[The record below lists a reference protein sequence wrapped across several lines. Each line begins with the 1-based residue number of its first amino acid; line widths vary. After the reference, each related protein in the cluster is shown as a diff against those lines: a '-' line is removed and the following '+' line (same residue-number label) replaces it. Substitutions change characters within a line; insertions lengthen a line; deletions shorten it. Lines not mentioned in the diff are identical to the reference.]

1 MELSCVAAAII
12 LRVDDAALF
21 RSTRRG
27 DESAFCELFDRYQRR
42 LYQYAAQMCGSAAA
56 DDIVQET
63 FLAVLKADGFDSSIG
78 TLAAYLFGIAR
89 HHVIRRLTKQ
99 GTLLESSYVG
109 EMASPGPQE
118 TPFDVLAREEAIA
131 AVRTAVQWLPPLYR
145 EVVVLCGLQEMDYA
159 TVADV
164 INVPIG
170 TVRSRLHRARAL
182 LAHKLPGDLQKR
194 THSAGSA

>member
-1 MELSCVAAAII
+1 
-12 LRVDDAALF
+12 
-21 RSTRRG
+21 
-27 DESAFCELFDRYQRR
+27 
-42 LYQYAAQMCGSAAA
+42 
-56 DDIVQET
+56 
-63 FLAVLKADGFDSSIG
+63 
-78 TLAAYLFGIAR
+78 
-89 HHVIRRLTKQ
+89 
-99 GTLLESSYVG
+99 
-109 EMASPGPQE
+109 MASPGPQE

-131 AVRTAVQWLPPLYR
+131 AVRTAVQSLPPLYR

-182 LAHKLPGDLQKR
+182 LAHKLAGDLQKR